1 MGTGSRYALEVEEER
16 YLEARYIWVRE
27 QLGDDAD
34 DASDEWLALE
44 EEFQEEYDNK
54 REAAERDF
62 EDKMNRQQY
71 IQNICEHFQIPAL
84 VHFTQL
90 ANLEGIL
97 TNGLLSR
104 ERVEGIA
111 EINDELRLDGRR
123 NYISTSISFPN
134 CKMFYRYRQQ
144 KGGLWCVLLIRKE
157 VLWELDCLFC
167 KFNAADHRISAQD
180 ANFLANP
187 EQLSGM
193 YDEIPEFG
201 TRIENK
207 LKVFDPT
214 DVQAEVL
221 VRELI
226 SNNYIMGIVF
236 PDRPSL
242 NRYAPLCQGKQLF
255 EHSRNK
261 GFFATR
267 SYNRR

>member
-16 YLEARYIWVRE
+16 YLDARYAWVRE

-34 DASDEWLALE
+34 DSSDEWLALE
-44 EEFQEEYDNK
+44 HEFQEEYDNK

-62 EDKMNRQQY
+62 EEKMKRQQD
-71 IQNICEHFQIPAL
+71 IKDVCARFEIPSL

-90 ANLEGIL
+90 ANLENIL
-97 TNGLLSR
+97 KNGLISR
-104 ERVEGIA
+104 DSVEGIA
-111 EINDELRLDGRR
+111 QINDDLRLDGRR
-123 NYISTSISFPN
+123 NYISTSIGFPN
-134 CKMFYRYRQQ
+134 CKMFYRYRLQ
-144 KGGLWCVLLIRKE
+144 KGGLWCVLLIKKP

-167 KFNAADHRISAQD
+167 KFNAADHRISSQTAHI
-180 ANFLANP
+180 LASP

-193 YDEIPEFG
+193 FDEIPELG
-201 TRIENK
+201 TRDENK

-221 VRELI
+221 VKDLI
-226 SNNYIMGIVF
+226 MKDYILGVIF

-242 NRYAPLCQGKQLF
+242 DRYAHLCNGLQLF

-261 GFFATR
+261 GYFANR
-267 SYNRR
+267 SYYRR

>member
-16 YLEARYIWVRE
+16 YLDARYTWVRE

-34 DASDEWLALE
+34 DSSDEWLALE
-44 EEFQEEYDNK
+44 HEFQEEYDNK

-62 EDKMNRQQY
+62 EDKMNRQQD
-71 IQNICEHFQIPAL
+71 IKDICERLQIPGL

-144 KGGLWCVLLIRKE
+144 KGGLWCVLLINRAVVVFKFLCHFFKLYQKE
-157 VLWELDCLFC
+157 MIY
-167 KFNAADHRISAQD
+167 DHTY
-180 ANFLANP
+180 F
-187 EQLSGM
+187 
-193 YDEIPEFG
+193 
-201 TRIENK
+201 
-207 LKVFDPT
+207 
-214 DVQAEVL
+214 
-221 VRELI
+221 
-226 SNNYIMGIVF
+226 
-236 PDRPSL
+236 
-242 NRYAPLCQGKQLF
+242 
-255 EHSRNK
+255 
-261 GFFATR
+261 
-267 SYNRR
+267 